1 LPEFDPQRAFGAL
14 SLTGQGS
21 SAATQEGDSI
31 AFSGQGSF
39 DYAFPRCARECCAQ
53 DDSGKKKSGRSG
65 VSLCLGWCVD
75 TLPWT
80 RPYLRIAWAWE
91 WDVRPVVLAVFA
103 RASCREAVNMPR
115 RR

>member
-53 DDSGKKKSGRSG
+53 DDKGKKKSGKAGSFFALR
-65 VSLCLGWCVD
+65 LG
-75 TLPWT
+75 TLPRG

-91 WDVRPVVLAVFA
+91 WDVRP
-103 RASCREAVNMPR
+103 
-115 RR
+115 